1 VFILRLTILHA
12 PIANMLRPKPDGIL
26 PSAPPEIGRAGG
38 LGRGMFRSRLRAPRR
53 AIRMSTARKNRRG
66 VPDRG
71 VSFLFCPRS
80 DSRNRIQPR
89 FFDVGAG
96 DRARSVVVGP
106 VRTADVTLGVRSIA
120 QGNPGLWVPRIRED
134 DPGDYRDAQEYRRS
148 RESGDFGVRSTISG
162 SKGVASGGN
171 SRVTEKVSLTFGRL
185 VAAAVDRSFP

>member
-12 PIANMLRPKPDGIL
+12 PIANMLRPKPDGFL

-38 LGRGMFRSRLRAPRR
+38 LGRGKFRSRLRAPRR

-120 QGNPGLWVPRIRED
+120 QGTPVYGCREYVKTI
-134 DPGDYRDAQEYRRS
+134 PEIIEMRRS
-148 RESGDFGVRSTISG
+148 IAAPARVAILAFVRQSPG
-162 SKGVASGGN
+162 QKGWRAAGT
-171 SRVTEKVSLTFGRL
+171 RVLPRRFL
-185 VAAAVDRSFP
+185 